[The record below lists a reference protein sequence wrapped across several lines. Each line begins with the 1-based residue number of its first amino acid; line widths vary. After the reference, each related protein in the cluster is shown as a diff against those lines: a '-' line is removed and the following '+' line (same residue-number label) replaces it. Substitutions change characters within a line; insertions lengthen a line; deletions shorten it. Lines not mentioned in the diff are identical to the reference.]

1 MNHTRLG
8 RSRWTRPVSLLL
20 VGSLTVPTLIGCGGQ
35 PAAQQSAP
43 PMAGPPPGF
52 NNSNSRP
59 QANTGMS
66 TRKKVV
72 LLAGAAAL
80 YYIYNKRKNAAAQA
94 AGPDGKYYMS
104 KNGRVYYRDLKT
116 GKYQYVS
123 PPRQAIQVPEEE
135 LAGMR
140 GLQNY
145 SGYNNNANGQGFGGY
160 RTGNESYNDAEP
172 AQYQSQY

>member
-1 MNHTRLG
+1 MNHTRFG
-8 RSRWTRPVSLLL
+8 RSHWTRPVALLL
-20 VGSLTVPTLIGCGGQ
+20 VGSLTVPTLVGCGGQ

-59 QANTGMS
+59 QANAGMS
-66 TRKKVV
+66 NRKKVV

-80 YYIYNKRKNAAAQA
+80 YYIYNKRQKAAQA
-94 AGPDGKYYMS
+94 AGPNGKYFLS

-116 GKYQYVS
+116 GQFQYVS
-123 PPRQAIQVPEEE
+123 PPRQAIRVPEEE

-145 SGYNNNANGQGFGGY
+145 SGYDNNMNGQGFGGY
-160 RTGNESYNDAEP
+160 RTGNESYNDAVP
-172 AQYQSQY
+172 AQYQGQY